1 MTNEEMICRIRY
13 YVARLQYAGF
23 SSGLTV
29 FLTRDAF
36 FSLTADVN
44 ASAWMS
50 ETESGRLGIF
60 GCPIQIAAC
69 DGMGFWVAVRADEKR
84 KE

>member
-36 FSLTADVN
+36 FSLTADVK
-44 ASAWMS
+44 ASVWMA

-60 GCPIQIAAC
+60 GCPIQIAAS
-69 DGMGFWVAVRADEKR
+69 DGQGCWVAVNVCE
-84 KE
+84 

>member
-1 MTNEEMICRIRY
+1 MTNEELMGRISY
-13 YVARLQYAGF
+13 GIARLRAAGIRG
-23 SSGLTV
+23 GLTV

-36 FSLTADVN
+36 FSLTADVK
-44 ASAWMS
+44 ASSWMA

-60 GCPIQIAAC
+60 GCPIQIAAS
-69 DGMGFWVAVRADEKR
+69 DGRRCWVAVRADEKR

>member
-1 MTNEEMICRIRY
+1 MTNEELMGRISY
-13 YVARLQYAGF
+13 GIARLRAAGIRC
-23 SSGLTV
+23 GLTV

-69 DGMGFWVAVRADEKR
+69 DGMGFWVAVNVCE
-84 KE
+84 